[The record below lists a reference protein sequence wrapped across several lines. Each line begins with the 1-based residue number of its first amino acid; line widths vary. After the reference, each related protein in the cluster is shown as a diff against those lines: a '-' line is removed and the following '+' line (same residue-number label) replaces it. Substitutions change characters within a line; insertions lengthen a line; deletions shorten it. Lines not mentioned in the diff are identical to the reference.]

1 MSYGSCNIEP
11 DEDRHSHAINMA
23 FRIEGIQYR
32 DLKKDRKLMNAA
44 TFPKKDRILVSK
56 DFYDILK
63 PIDRDNFKYIG
74 KYKLK
79 GFNGTHPI
87 YQFK

>member
-1 MSYGSCNIEP
+1 
-11 DEDRHSHAINMA
+11 
-23 FRIEGIQYR
+23 
-32 DLKKDRKLMNAA
+32 MNAT

-63 PIDRDNFKYIG
+63 PIDRDKFKYIG